1 MSKVT
6 CFNVPENPYGQLL
19 SMVFP
24 LGVRIQVIFLNNSSL
39 QKSSSELP
47 AGTTMGENWK
57 CSALKVSELILCVV
71 VLVHNGYGC
80 FICIFIKF
88 CFGSIL
94 HLTTRS

>member
-47 AGTTMGENWK
+47 AGTTMEENWK
-57 CSALKVSELILCVV
+57 CSALARLVNSLCALLFWYITVMVASFVFLSSFVSGQFYI
-71 VLVHNGYGC
+71 
-80 FICIFIKF
+80 
-88 CFGSIL
+88 
-94 HLTTRS
+94 